1 MKLTIDKNIEEIPY
15 YPKAAMY
22 GVGDGWVR
30 LASNENPFPP
40 SPFVLTDI
48 IDALPNITRYPG
60 GENELKEAIAKKYHA
75 TPNQIVLG
83 NGSDELI
90 EMALKAA
97 KTSDRRTV
105 IISQPSFAFYAI
117 SSKVYGYNL
126 CKVPLGKQMEVDLK
140 AILDAIDDQTR
151 LIFLNNPLNPT
162 GTIFQERDFITFL
175 KEIPDEIL
183 IVVDEAY
190 AEFVENKTFPN
201 SCKYI
206 NEFPVLTLRTFSKAY
221 ALAGLRLGY
230 GICEVS
236 LASYL
241 ERTRQPFSANTIAL
255 IAAKSALN
263 DEEHL
268 KRVLENNKK
277 GKTYLYNAFSDLSIA
292 YVPTE
297 ANYILFRVGRD
308 AEGITRDL
316 FEEKVLTR
324 WMGAYDLPEYIRVS
338 IGRMEENK
346 RFIEALKNIMQRRRA
361 HTFTR

>member
-1 MKLTIDKNIEEIPY
+1 MKLTIDKRIEEIPY

-22 GVGDGWVR
+22 GVDDGWVR

-40 SPFVLTDI
+40 STFVISGI

-60 GENELKEAIAKKYHA
+60 GEHELKESIAQKYNVA
-75 TPNQIVLG
+75 SNEVVLG

-90 EMALKAA
+90 EMALKAM

-105 IISQPSFAFYAI
+105 IISEPSFAFYAI
-117 SSKVYGYNL
+117 ASKVYGYDVCRVLLNEH
-126 CKVPLGKQMEVDLK
+126 MTVDLK

-162 GTIFQERDFITFL
+162 GTIFQEKEFVAFL
-175 KEIPDEIL
+175 KEVPDEIL

-190 AEFVENKTFPN
+190 AEFVENENFPN
-201 SCKYI
+201 SFRYI
-206 NEFPVLTLRTFSKAY
+206 NDFPVLTLRTFSKAY

-230 GICEVS
+230 GICEAS

-241 ERTRQPFSANTIAL
+241 ERTRQPFSANTIAM
-255 IAAKSALN
+255 IAAKAALS
-263 DEEHL
+263 DATHL
-268 KRVLENNKK
+268 KNVLENNRK
-277 GKTYLYNAFSDLSIA
+277 GKIYLYSAFSDLSLA

-297 ANYILFRVGRD
+297 ANYILFHAGHD
-308 AEGITRDL
+308 AENITKML

-324 WMGAYDLPEYIRVS
+324 WMGAYNLPEYIRVS
-338 IGRMEENK
+338 IGRMDENE
-346 RFIEALKNIMQRRRA
+346 RFIDALKNIIQKRKG
-361 HTFTR
+361 